1 MKLLGV
7 IFFALFFIQCATLK
21 LEENP
26 PFTIKGA
33 TYSNWVGGMPGSGGT
48 DITFYYE
55 TNSTVV
61 FDSIYF
67 KGRKTKV
74 QLKKDRKGTNL
85 FGKFYRRS
93 KTNNNIELHKDTTKE
108 YNNKPPKKEDKLPFE
123 LKENEAII
131 SYKDAGKTKYY
142 KVENIKK
149 GKRIMMQ

>member
-26 PFTIKGA
+26 PFTIKDA
-33 TYSNWVGGMPGSGGT
+33 SYANWVGGMPGSGGIN
-48 DITFYYE
+48 ITFYYE
-55 TNSTVV
+55 ANSTVV

-74 QLKKDRKGTNL
+74 QLRKDRKGTNL
-85 FGKFYRRS
+85 FGKFYR
-93 KTNNNIELHKDTTKE
+93 KTKNNNDLELNKDATKE
-108 YNNKPPKKEDKLPFE
+108 YGNKPPKNEDEFPFQ

-131 SYKDAGKTKYY
+131 TYKEEGKTKYY

>member
-1 MKLLGV
+1 MKLLGA

-33 TYSNWVGGMPGSGGT
+33 TYSNWVGGMPGSGGI

-55 TNSTVV
+55 ANSTVV

-74 QLKKDRKGTNL
+74 QLRKDRKGTNL
-85 FGKFYRRS
+85 FGKFYR
-93 KTNNNIELHKDTTKE
+93 KTKNSNDLQLNKNTTKE
-108 YNNKPPKKEDKLPFE
+108 YGNEPPKKEDELPFE

-131 SYKDAGKTKYY
+131 TYKEEGKIKYY